1 MVLHLHQPAHHV
13 AAKFKEETIMEQEKE
28 LQSLLEELE
37 IETIEMDNIQAI
49 PTAAASSGS
58 GKGTLCGSSSSS
70 TCSSCCG

>member
-1 MVLHLHQPAHHV
+1 
-13 AAKFKEETIMEQEKE
+13 MEQEKE